1 MTLPG
6 RYAMVLSGG
15 AAYAAYEVG
24 VMKAL
29 FSGASPATG
38 YEALEPDIFS
48 GTSAGAFNASA
59 LLSLP
64 NLDMSAA
71 VAYLERIW
79 LEEVAQAPEGCG
91 NGVFRFRPDLARL
104 CNPACYIENPVRP
117 FSELASDALFLS
129 QDWLQRGI
137 NFLLSPGDLEQRAIE
152 LIDLGTALT
161 VERFEGL
168 VTKVIQPAYLR
179 NSTKSLRIA
188 ATNWRTGLARVFSND
203 EFTDDVGIRVVLAS
217 TSIPGIFRPIE
228 IEGEPYVDGS
238 VVVNTPLKQAIDAGA
253 ETLHVIYMNPDVQMI
268 PLPAIRNTASAIYRI
283 MVMGAASMMN
293 RDIEIASRINENL
306 KTAAHGVEKSRNHR
320 QLTIHRYHPRIATE
334 ELLGWLSFGRDH
346 LAGIIER
353 GFMDAVQH
361 DCSTDQCIGID

>member
-1 MTLPG
+1 MTLPCKH
-6 RYAMVLSGG
+6 AMVLSGG

-38 YEALEPDIFS
+38 YKALEPDIFS

-59 LLSLP
+59 LLSFP
-64 NLDMSAA
+64 DLDMPTA
-71 VAYLERIW
+71 VASLEKIW

-91 NGVFRFRPDLARL
+91 NGVFRFRPDLAL
-104 CNPACYIENPVRP
+104 LWNPACYIENPLRP
-117 FSELASDALFLS
+117 FSELASDALFFS

-152 LIDLGTALT
+152 LLDLGTALT
-161 VERFEGL
+161 VERFEEL
-168 VTKVIQPAYLR
+168 VAKVVRPAHLR
-179 NSTKSLRIA
+179 NSTKTLRIA
-188 ATNWRTGLARVFSND
+188 ATNWRTGSARVFSND
-203 EFTDDVGIRVVLAS
+203 ELTDETGIRVVLAS

-253 ETLHVIYMNPDVQMI
+253 ETLHVIYMNPDVQVI
-268 PLPAIRNTASAIYRI
+268 PLPGIRNTANAIYRI

-293 RDIEIASRINENL
+293 RDIEIASRVNQNL
-306 KTAAHGVEKSRNHR
+306 RTAAHGVEKSRNHR
-320 QLTIHRYHPRIATE
+320 QLTIHRYHPHIASE

-346 LAGIIER
+346 LAGIIQQ
-353 GFMDAVQH
+353 GFLDAVQH
-361 DCSTDQCIGID
+361 DCNTDQCVRID